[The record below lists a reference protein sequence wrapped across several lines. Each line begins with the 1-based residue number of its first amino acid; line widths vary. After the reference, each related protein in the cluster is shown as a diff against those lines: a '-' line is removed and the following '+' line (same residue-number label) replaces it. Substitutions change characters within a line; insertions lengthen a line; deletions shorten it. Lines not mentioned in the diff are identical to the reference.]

1 MRHLGAVAVIFSAAV
16 FGATGDRPKV
26 SRGDVANMENVINGR
41 IQGMFP
47 DEPWVLLGFTRG
59 FYVNGVGVMFSA
71 DVNLA
76 TGPAVTPFNPNPRK
90 DLLIAQH
97 EKKQKRL
104 PVLRETMYT
113 IVRYLTTAV
122 AGLPEDEQVVLCVS
136 LMRSPWEIGN
146 DIPAQIVMHVQR
158 GKLVAAKAPLDSVIK
173 AEEY

>member
-1 MRHLGAVAVIFSAAV
+1 VRRLAAGAAIFTAAV
-16 FGATGDRPKV
+16 FAATAERPKMTRV
-26 SRGDVANMENVINGR
+26 DVANMENVINGR

-59 FYVNGVGVMFSA
+59 FYVDGVGVVFSA
-71 DVNLA
+71 DVSLA

-113 IVRYLTTAV
+113 IVRYLSTAV
-122 AGLPEDEQVVLCVS
+122 ANLPDDEQVVLCVS

-158 GKLVAAKAPLDSVIK
+158 GKLLAAKAPLDSVIK

>member
-1 MRHLGAVAVIFSAAV
+1 MTRLAAVALFCMGAV
-16 FGATGDRPKV
+16 FGATGERPKV
-26 SRGDVANMENVINGR
+26 TRADVANMEKAVNDR
-41 IQGMFP
+41 IQRTFP
-47 DEPWVLLGFTRG
+47 DDPWVLLGFTRG
-59 FYVNGVGVMFSA
+59 FYVNGVGVVFSA
-71 DVNLA
+71 DINLA
-76 TGPAVTPFNPNPRK
+76 SGPAVNPATPNPRK
-90 DLLIAQH
+90 ELLVAQH

-113 IVRYLTTAV
+113 IVRYLSTA
-122 AGLPEDEQVVLCVS
+122 ATSLPEDEQVVFCVS

>member
-1 MRHLGAVAVIFSAAV
+1 MRRLAAVAAIFAAAV
-16 FGATGDRPKV
+16 FAATGERPKV
-26 SRGDVANMENVINGR
+26 TRADVANMESVINGR

-59 FYVNGVGVMFSA
+59 FYVNGIGVMFSA

-76 TGPAVTPFNPNPRK
+76 TGPTITPFVTNPRK

-113 IVRYLTTAV
+113 VVRYLSTAV
-122 AGLPEDEQVVLCVS
+122 TSLPEDEQVVLCVS

-158 GKLVAAKAPLDSVIK
+158 GKLMAAKAPLDSVIK

>member
-1 MRHLGAVAVIFSAAV
+1 MV
-16 FGATGDRPKV
+16 FAFAATGERPKLT
-26 SRGDVANMENVINGR
+26 RADVANMEGLVNGQL
-41 IQGMFP
+41 QGMFP
-47 DEPWVLLGFTRG
+47 EEPWVLLGFARG
-59 FYVNGVGVMFSA
+59 FYIEGVGVVISA

-76 TGPAVTPFNPNPRK
+76 TGPALTPFNPHPRK

-104 PVLRETMYT
+104 PLLRETMFT
-113 IVRYLTTAV
+113 IVRHVSTSLA
-122 AGLPEDEQVVLCVS
+122 ALPEDEQVVLCVS

-158 GKLVAAKAPLDSVIK
+158 GKLLANKGALDSVIK